1 MDRQVLGVLKVTLQH
16 DFHWNEID
24 FAKLVKAFQATYAL
38 GMLVMGWL
46 VDRVGTRLGYA
57 LAMVFWSV
65 ASMGTSLANSLGGF
79 AMSRYALGFWEPA
92 VFPAS
97 IKAVAEWFTKKER
110 ALATGIFNAGT
121 NIGAIVTPL
130 VVPWIALTFGW
141 RWALIATGG
150 LGFLWLVLWLALY
163 RSPDAQPH
171 LSAAELTHIRSDAP

>member
-1 MDRQVLGVLKVTLQH
+1 MDPARPTSESGISVAQSQAAAVAGEPASSKMLFRLGYFRWVICALLLLGTTKNYMDRQVLGVLKVTLQH

-65 ASMGTSLANSLGGF
+65 ASMGTSLANSLRGF

-92 VFPAS
+92 VFRAS
-97 IKAVAEWFTKKER
+97 IKAVAEW
-110 ALATGIFNAGT
+110 
-121 NIGAIVTPL
+121 
-130 VVPWIALTFGW
+130 
-141 RWALIATGG
+141 
-150 LGFLWLVLWLALY
+150 
-163 RSPDAQPH
+163 
-171 LSAAELTHIRSDAP
+171 